1 MNEFLEELKKLC
13 EKYDAKITT
22 CSCCGLTV
30 YAKGESIHERD
41 NTQIDKNGL
50 GDGW

>member
-1 MNEFLEELKKLC
+1 MNEFLEELKALC
-13 EKYDAKITT
+13 KKYDARIET

-30 YAKGESIHERD
+30 YAQDEVRHNRD
-41 NTQIDKNGL
+41 TQIDENGL